1 MQLDAI
7 ILGAGPAGLAVA
19 NAMVRKGAQ
28 VKVIEPSNRAGG
40 SIRTV
45 REAGW
50 LVETGPNTLQIEG
63 EADQALLEGYGLGK
77 VLQEADH
84 ASAQRFILSKGKLH
98 ALTNKPSSLFKG
110 DLLSWRGKLRFIS
123 EIFRPRGG
131 SAEETVQAFMTRRF
145 GAEAADLLMDP
156 VVSGVHAGDP
166 SRLCMANSF
175 PSIPAFEASHR
186 SVILGLIRQPPK
198 GRQIIGFPA
207 GMQQLAD
214 AMAAPL
220 RNEALQ

>member
-19 NAMVRKGAQ
+19 NAMVRQGAQ
-28 VKVIEPSNRAGG
+28 VKVIEPSNRPGG

-63 EADQALLEGYGLGK
+63 EADQALLDGYGLGK
-77 VLQEADH
+77 AVQEADH

-98 ALTNKPSSLFKG
+98 TLTNKPLSLFKG

-156 VVSGVHAGDP
+156 VVSGVHA
-166 SRLCMANSF
+166 
-175 PSIPAFEASHR
+175 
-186 SVILGLIRQPPK
+186 
-198 GRQIIGFPA
+198 
-207 GMQQLAD
+207 
-214 AMAAPL
+214 
-220 RNEALQ
+220 